1 MKQGEAV
8 KFDQFFPRDM
18 AQEIYDYIQEQLYSP
33 HNRWAMVV
41 QDADDNAAHNLKS
54 TDYII
59 MVHHIDENDID
70 LYNRIESMVNHLIAP
85 YTDLVMDTAMVY
97 AFRRG
102 NGFPWHNDK
111 MLPPEYYN
119 REVMR
124 IRPENRFGTLTMY
137 MNKDWEEEWGGLF
150 GYIQDGKT
158 SFIRPDF
165 NTAMMISSDIQ
176 HKVTPVTPPIPKQ
189 GKEYFRTSI
198 QFWLKHV

>member
-1 MKQGEAV
+1 MKQNFV
-8 KFDQFFPRDM
+8 KKFEGFFPRDM
-18 AQEIYDYIQEQLYSP
+18 AQELYDYIQEQLYSP

-41 QDADDNAAHNLKS
+41 QDGDENNQETGRIS
-54 TDYII
+54 DYVIL
-59 MVHHIDENDID
+59 VHHILEHDPD
-70 LYNRIESMVNHLIAP
+70 LYNRIEKMVNHLIAP

-102 NGFPWHNDK
+102 NGFPWHNDR

-137 MNKDWEEEWGGLF
+137 MNKDWKEDWGGQF
-150 GYIQDGKT
+150 CFVHEDET
-158 SFIRPDF
+158 TFENPNF
-165 NTAMMISSDIQ
+165 NTAMMISNDIE
-176 HKVTPVTPPIPKQ
+176 HRVTPVRPPRPTM
-189 GKEYFRTSI
+189 GHEYFRTSI